1 MSHLAG
7 NLKLNPINGIINLV
21 QVLLQKPCV
30 TAKAK
35 ERAQYWHRHTHAY
48 AGLSGHN
55 VVKCKVQRGKAALQH
70 VGCSFGNEPFA
81 SSAHCVAWGAG
92 ENNKSSDSNKTAF
105 ACDFQSKAKKYSECG
120 RAHRHTHTR
129 WHGDA
134 HCLCFTQAQTFVGPP
149 RGRGREEGH
158 IHVACSLA

>member
-70 VGCSFGNEPFA
+70 VGCSFRNGPLA
-81 SSAHCVAWGAG
+81 SGARCIAWGAG
-92 ENNKSSDSNKTAF
+92 KNNKGRENNKAAF
-105 ACDFQSKAKKYSECG
+105 ACDFQSKAKK
-120 RAHRHTHTR
+120 A
-129 WHGDA
+129 
-134 HCLCFTQAQTFVGPP
+134 L
-149 RGRGREEGH
+149 
-158 IHVACSLA
+158 

>member
-1 MSHLAG
+1 MASSTSFRSSCE
-7 NLKLNPINGIINLV
+7 NPAP
-21 QVLLQKPCV
+21 QQKRSNITHARTHAPNRH
-30 TAKAK
+30 TDT
-35 ERAQYWHRHTHAY
+35 QTHRHKQTQT
-48 AGLSGHN
+48 GLSGNN
-55 VVKCKVQRGKAALQH
+55 VVRCKVQRGKAALQH